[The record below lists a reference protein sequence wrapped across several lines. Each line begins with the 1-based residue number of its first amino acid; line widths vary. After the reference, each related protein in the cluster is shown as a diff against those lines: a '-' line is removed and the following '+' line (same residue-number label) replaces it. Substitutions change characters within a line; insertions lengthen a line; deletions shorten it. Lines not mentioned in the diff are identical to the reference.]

1 MYDVL
6 IIGSGPAGLSAAVYA
21 SRAMLKVAVVE
32 KEAVSGGQIAY
43 TEQVDN
49 YLGMNGVSGF
59 EMAMKFRAHAEA
71 FQVPFVEGCVEQIVQ
86 GNEGFQVVLEDHTV
100 IESRTVIAATG
111 AGHRHLSIPGE
122 EAFTG
127 RGVSYCATCDG
138 AFFRQKEVVVI
149 GGGDVALSDALYL
162 AKMCKTVYLVHR
174 RAELRGAKK
183 LQEQVKHTENIV
195 FLPYYE
201 AVEIQGVT
209 GVEAIALQNNQTGE
223 EKTLSVSG
231 VFVAI
236 GMEPVTGYLKG
247 LADMDAA
254 GYVLAGEDC
263 TTNVPGL
270 FAAGDLRSKIVRQV
284 ITAAADGA
292 AAVKSAEE
300 YLY

>member
-49 YLGMNGVSGF
+49 YLGMNGVTGF

-71 FQVPFVEGCVEQIVQ
+71 FEVPFLEGCVHQIVQ
-86 GNEGFQVVLEDHTV
+86 GDEGFQVVLEDYTV

-111 AGHRHLSIPGE
+111 AGHRHLGIPGE
-122 EAFTG
+122 EAFLG

-138 AFFRQKEVVVI
+138 AFFRKKEVAVI

-162 AKMCKTVYLVHR
+162 AKMCKTVYLIHR

-183 LQEQVKHTENIV
+183 LQEQVKNTENIV

-201 AVEIQGVT
+201 AVEIQGKT
-209 GVEAIALQNNQTGE
+209 GVEGIVIRNNQTGE
-223 EKTLSVSG
+223 EKILAAAG

-236 GMEPVTGYLKG
+236 GMEPATEYLKG

-270 FAAGDLRSKIVRQV
+270 FAAGDLRSKAVRQV

-292 AAVKSAEE
+292 VAVKAAEA